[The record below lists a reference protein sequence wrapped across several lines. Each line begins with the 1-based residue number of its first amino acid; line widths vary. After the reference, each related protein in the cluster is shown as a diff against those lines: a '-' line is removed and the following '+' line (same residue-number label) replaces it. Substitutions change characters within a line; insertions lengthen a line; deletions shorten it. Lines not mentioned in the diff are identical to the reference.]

1 MVGSIALSAV
11 HPHPLHPSNLVLG
24 FRVLLPPN
32 PPSKGG
38 SRRDPPP
45 MLLHKNMS
53 QVLSTSS
60 VTLLL
65 QRGPRSLP
73 PLKGRKAY
81 ASNYMHRNKQPTPV
95 CPGSLL
101 SRSGCSFFS
110 PARVA
115 WLSSVWII
123 DIMQHSH
130 LDVCSWRA
138 RHAPWQARRPARD
151 LPS

>member
-1 MVGSIALSAV
+1 MVGPIALSAV
-11 HPHPLHPSNLVLG
+11 QPHPLHPSNLVLG

-60 VTLLL
+60 VTLLIL
-65 QRGPRSLP
+65 HLKGSPDCFCLWQWSSQPRHDICRCCSEAP
-73 PLKGRKAY
+73 DRCPLKGRKAY
-81 ASNYMHRNKQPTPV
+81 ASNYMHRIEQPTPV

-101 SRSGCSFFS
+101 SRSGCSFFP

-115 WLSSVWII
+115 WLSSV
-123 DIMQHSH
+123 
-130 LDVCSWRA
+130 
-138 RHAPWQARRPARD
+138 
-151 LPS
+151 